1 MCDADDAQVPAAEA
15 ADGLLDHLLRCIVQ
29 STGGFI
35 QEQKRC
41 TLHQGPRDG
50 DTLFLTARQLT
61 APSSYEG
68 MVLLRQ
74 GLNKSQLRPGKV
86 LFGGARITLHDVV
99 MDGACKEDRLLAHIT
114 NTASQSAHLEVLHVL
129 PVHQHQT

>member
-41 TLHQGPRDG
+41 TFHQGPRDG